1 MKQISHIFEARNFYR
16 CLSGFC
22 LLFLALQAVV
32 AEPMGEREFLSNYRL
47 DSGDSIK
54 IQVLG
59 EPELSM
65 DVRLTDAGTVA
76 YPFLGEVKLTG
87 LTIGEAQ
94 KIITQGLA
102 AGYLIDPKVTVTVHQ
117 YRQFFVNGEV
127 KTPGAYPF
135 VPGLT
140 VRKAVSLAGGLS
152 EYASEKKITI
162 TREALQERTSVA
174 VTMDDAVLPGD
185 IIEIG
190 ESFF

>member
-1 MKQISHIFEARNFYR
+1 MKQTCPIFEARNIYR
-16 CLSGFC
+16 WLCGIG
-22 LLFLALQAVV
+22 LLFVALQLSA
-32 AEPMGEREFLSNYRL
+32 AEVEIEQEFLSNYRL

-76 YPFLGEVKLTG
+76 YPFLGEIKLTG

-102 AGYLIDPKVTVTVHQ
+102 DGYLVEPKVTVTVHE

-127 KTPGAYPF
+127 KKPGGYPF
-135 VPGLT
+135 APGLT
-140 VRKAVSLAGGLS
+140 VRKAVSLAGGLTD
-152 EYASEKKITI
+152 YASERKITI
-162 TREALQERTSVA
+162 TRETIAGRSSLK
-174 VTMDDAVLPGD
+174 VTMDDPVLPGD
-185 IIEIG
+185 ILEIG